1 MGEKDFNLG
10 QSAAREKESLSF
22 YATGA
27 RSTIV
32 DEEIRL
38 YDVIVG

>member
-10 QSAAREKESLSF
+10 QSVAREREFIILCNW
-22 YATGA
+22 
-27 RSTIV
+27 STLHHC
-32 DEEIRL
+32 DREIRL